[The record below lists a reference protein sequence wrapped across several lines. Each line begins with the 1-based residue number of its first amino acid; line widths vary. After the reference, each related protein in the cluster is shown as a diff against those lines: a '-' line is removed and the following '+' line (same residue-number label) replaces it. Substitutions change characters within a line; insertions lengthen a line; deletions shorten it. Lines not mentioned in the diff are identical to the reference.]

1 MKNYNNSV
9 YLHLQRN
16 LELPFPFALAK
27 FILVEYLAA
36 FKSWLVEALRYSLDE
51 CLPILLLEVLSY
63 CPAALVNVLHIIL
76 HIALKLFIS
85 KRSQSSKLVN
95 GAELVA

>member
-1 MKNYNNSV
+1 MKNYNNIV

-36 FKSWLVEALRYSLDE
+36 FTSWLVEALRYSLDE
-51 CLPILLLEVLSY
+51 WFADLVGGTVVLS
-63 CPAALVNVLHIIL
+63 CRL
-76 HIALKLFIS
+76 S
-85 KRSQSSKLVN
+85 
-95 GAELVA
+95 